1 MEKKKLS
8 FSYDEDGD
16 VLDISIGKPK
26 KAISTE
32 ERDDFFVRRDIKT
45 KKIVGFSILNFR
57 NRTTRRSQD
66 ISIPIEAV
74 FRL

>member
-32 ERDDFFVRRDIKT
+32 ERDDFFVRRDVKT

-57 NRTTRRSQD
+57 NRMKKHSHD
-66 ISIPIEAV
+66 ISIPIEV
-74 FRL
+74 EFRL